1 MRAATPAAATGEAL
15 TRTPPPVPLARRD
28 DEEDGLSPASGGVR
42 PRITLSGEARLGR
55 GTADARSERLLPEAP
70 PPPGGVSYTQRMR
83 ERYTGEPPQR
93 TSPARPRRLTPEALL
108 QATAPAPARAK
119 AAPCSL
125 M

>member
-15 TRTPPPVPLARRD
+15 TPPPVPLARRY

-55 GTADARSERLLPEAP
+55 GTADARTERLLPEAP
-70 PPPGGVSYTQRMR
+70 PPPGVSYTQRMR

-119 AAPCSL
+119 AAACSL